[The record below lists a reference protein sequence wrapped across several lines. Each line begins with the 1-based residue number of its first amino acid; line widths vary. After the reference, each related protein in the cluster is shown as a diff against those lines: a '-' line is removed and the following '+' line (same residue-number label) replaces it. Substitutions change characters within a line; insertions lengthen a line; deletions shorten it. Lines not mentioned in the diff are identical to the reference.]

1 MSYLLTKLTIITI
14 AGFVFSLAVNA
25 ILGGNPFNRIGY
37 ALFVSV
43 VPGIASFLLFRF
55 RRLSATWLRVVTIY
69 LLLFAM
75 TIILQG
81 VLRSI

>member
-1 MSYLLTKLTIITI
+1 MSHLLTKLAVTTI
-14 AGFVFSLAVNA
+14 AGFIFSLVVNA
-25 ILGGNPFNRIGY
+25 FLAGNPFNRIGY

-43 VPGIASFLLFRF
+43 APGIASFLLFRF
-55 RRLSATWLRVVTIY
+55 GRLSATWLRVITVY